1 MRTVVALLL
10 LLLSSAPALALTGR
24 IVDQRTGKPIA
35 NADVSIL
42 GLTGSVK
49 TDAQGRFTWKPDPQ
63 PPFEILVILPNGT
76 LARPILIEA
85 LSAEELTLKIDAAI
99 AEQITVSGAAPSID
113 TTPAAGMTSVSG
125 RDIEVR
131 VPENLNQVLE
141 NVAGVN
147 QVSEGHAAV
156 PAVRG
161 MASGRTLILLD
172 GGRVSSERRVGPS
185 ASYLDPA
192 ILQGVDVARGPGS
205 VAYGSDAFGGVISV
219 RTRRTEAGDPLHV
232 RFAGT
237 VGTGVPDQR
246 ATLEFGKGFSRGG
259 IFVQGHY
266 RDVEDWESPEGEVFN
281 SGWEDRGVL
290 ARTTHVAGG
299 GHLSLGWQS
308 DWGAD
313 IERPRNNSRTVR
325 FVYPEDTSHRFT
337 ANYDLADAGLFG
349 RLSVD
354 GLFGTYTNVT
364 DQERFATATTGRSVD
379 RADVRARD
387 YQVRAVSDR
396 VIGETRLLTGVD
408 VNGRFGLDALDVAES
423 YDLAGGLTAR
433 RENLSIEDA
442 ERHDAGV
449 FAQLTAAPAAALMLA
464 AGGRFDYV
472 ATSNPGGFFPN
483 RSTANSALSGFASAT
498 AGPFNSFTM
507 TAQVSRGFRDPVLSD
522 RYFRGPSGRGFITGN
537 PDLEPETSLQFDG
550 ALRYTAGSVRAGLNA
565 YHYAINDLIERFGDG
580 DNFFFRNRGQAIIR
594 GLEAELQ
601 AVLPAAFAIE
611 LTAQIAQ
618 GEDADTGA
626 ALDSIAP
633 ATVTVLLRRQFGT
646 RGFAQAR
653 VGWYGEDDTPG
664 PTERAVNGSTLL
676 DAAAGIQLG
685 RHLELRAQGRN
696 LLDETYFAS
705 QDVRA
710 VLAAGRSLSASIVI
724 QY

>member
-1 MRTVVALLL
+1 M
-10 LLLSSAPALALTGR
+10 ALAGR
-24 IVDQRTGKPIA
+24 VLDQRTGKPIA

-49 TDAQGRFTWKPDPQ
+49 TDAEGRFSWKPDPT

-76 LARPILIEA
+76 LARPVLVESLGA
-85 LSAEELTLKIDAAI
+85 AELAIRIDPAV

-113 TTPAAGMTSVSG
+113 ATPAAGMTSVSG

-131 VPENLNQVLE
+131 VPENLAQALE
-141 NVAGVN
+141 NVAGVH
-147 QVSEGHAAV
+147 QVSEGHAGV

-161 MASGRTLILLD
+161 MAAGRTLILLD

-219 RTRRTEAGDPLHV
+219 RTRRSEAGDPLHV
-232 RFAGT
+232 RFQGT

-259 IFVQGHY
+259 MFAQAHY
-266 RDVEDWESPEGEVFN
+266 RNVEDWESPEGEVFN

-290 ARTTHVAGG
+290 ARTTHLAGS

-308 DWGAD
+308 DFGTD
-313 IERPRNNSRTVR
+313 IERPRNNSRAVR
-325 FVYPEDTSHRFT
+325 VVYPEDTSHRFS
-337 ANYDLADAGLFG
+337 ANYNLADAGLFG
-349 RLSVD
+349 RLSID
-354 GLFGTYTNVT
+354 GLFGTYTNIT
-364 DQERFATATTGRSVD
+364 DQDRAATATSARGVE

-396 VIGETRLLTGVD
+396 VLGEARLLTGLD
-408 VNGRFGLDALDVAES
+408 VNGRFGLTALDIAET
-423 YDLAGGLTAR
+423 YDLAGGLTAT
-433 RENLSIEDA
+433 REHVSVDDA
-442 ERHDAGV
+442 ARHDTGV
-449 FAQLTAAPAAALMLA
+449 FAQVNAAAAPRLVLA
-464 AGGRFDYV
+464 AGGRVDYV
-472 ATSNPGGFFPN
+472 TTSNPGGFFPH
-483 RSTANSALSGFASAT
+483 RSTANAALSGFASAT
-498 AGPFNSFTM
+498 AGPFNGVAL

-550 ALRYTAGSVRAGLNA
+550 AVRYTAGSVRAGLNA
-565 YHYAINDLIERFGDG
+565 YHYAIGDLIERFGDA
-580 DNFFFRNRGQAIIR
+580 DNVFFRNRGDAVIR
-594 GLEAELQ
+594 GLEGELQ
-601 AVLPAAFAIE
+601 ASLPAAFALE
-611 LTAQIAQ
+611 LTAQIAR
-618 GEDADTGA
+618 GEDAATGA
-626 ALDSIAP
+626 PLDSVAP
-633 ATVTVLLRRQFGT
+633 ETFTALLRRQFGT

-653 VGWYGEDDTPG
+653 VGWYAGDDRPG
-664 PTERAVNGSTLL
+664 PTERAVNGSTLV
-676 DAAAGIQLG
+676 DAGAGLQLG
-685 RHLELRAQGRN
+685 RHVELRAQARN
-696 LLDETYFAS
+696 LLDQRYFAS

-710 VLAAGRSLSASIVI
+710 VLAPGRSMSASIVI